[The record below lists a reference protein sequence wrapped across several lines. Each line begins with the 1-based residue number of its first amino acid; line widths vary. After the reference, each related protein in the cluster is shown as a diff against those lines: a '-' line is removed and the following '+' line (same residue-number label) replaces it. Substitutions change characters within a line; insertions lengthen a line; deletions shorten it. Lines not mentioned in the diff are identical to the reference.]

1 VIELDEHQPRCA
13 CGMCA
18 AKRWLRY
25 VPEEDRYPVGVS
37 LKIARYGGTGSG
49 SHEPDALFDAV
60 VTEADF
66 RRALAL
72 IPSEWLRKV
81 GQTWMATPPPPVTH
95 RKWQRRP
102 GDGRGCTCAMFGG
115 KRSECAGVILDP
127 DGPQSRREAVMG
139 KLNIDQEA
147 LSRLIDDCCR
157 EMALVMGE
165 RVEGRPSRRA
175 PAKPVPYREE
185 PDPVRYKHYPA
196 LVP

>member
-1 VIELDEHQPRCA
+1 MATEVKPKPKGESVIELDEHQPRCA

-18 AKRWLRY
+18 ARRWLRY
-25 VPEEDRYPVGVS
+25 VPEEDRYPVGVT

-81 GQTWMATPPPPVTH
+81 GQTWMGTPYPLPSKH
-95 RKWQRRP
+95 
-102 GDGRGCTCAMFGG
+102 
-115 KRSECAGVILDP
+115 
-127 DGPQSRREAVMG
+127 GPRTRREAVMG
-139 KLNIDQEA
+139 KLNVDQET

-165 RVEGRPSRRA
+165 RIEGRPSRA
-175 PAKPVPYREE
+175 PRLSILAAEA
-185 PDPVRYKHYPA
+185 PDPVRGVTYR
-196 LVP
+196 